1 MNYELFIAQRIAFSK
16 EKENVVSRPIIRIA
30 LIGVALGFAVMII
43 AISIV
48 TGFKKEIR
56 DKVIGFGSHIQIS
69 NFDENNS
76 YETKP
81 VNRKQSFLIPL
92 KKDANIKHVQVFA
105 TKAGIIKTKDEI
117 EGVVAKGIGSD
128 FDWNYFS
135 NRLIEGKI
143 FSVNDSI
150 RSDNVIISGNLSKK
164 LNLHSGDDMIMHFIQ
179 QPPRARKFHIT
190 GIYETGLEEF
200 DNLYIFCDIAQIQK
214 LNDWT
219 PEQVGGFEISIND
232 FSKLDEVSE
241 KIYNISGSDLNART
255 IRDIYPQIFDWLGLQ
270 NINAIIIITLMI
282 VVSGMNMISALLIII
297 LERIKLIGT
306 MKAMGCRS
314 ISIRKVFIYLAGY
327 LIGRGMFWGN
337 LVGIAFILLQKQFGI
352 FHLDQQ
358 SYYLSFVPVNFSI
371 THLLLLNT
379 GTLFVCLL
387 MMILPTMVITRISPL
402 TAIRYS

>member
-16 EKENVVSRPIIRIA
+16 EKDTVISRPIIRIA

-81 VNRKQSFLIPL
+81 VNRNQPFLPFL
-92 KKDANIKHVQVFA
+92 KKDTEIKHVQVFA

-135 NRLIEGKI
+135 TRLVEGKVFTVI
-143 FSVNDSI
+143 DSA

-164 LNLHSGDDMIMHFIQ
+164 LNLHAGDDMIMHFIQ
-179 QPPRARKFHIT
+179 QPPRVRKFHIT
-190 GIYETGLEEF
+190 GVYETGLEEF

-214 LNDWT
+214 LNDWSQ
-219 PEQVGGFEISIND
+219 EQVGGFEISIND

-255 IRDIYPQIFDWLGLQ
+255 IKDIYPQIFDWLGLQ
-270 NINAIIIITLMI
+270 NINAAIIITLMI

-337 LVGIAFILLQKQFGI
+337 LVGIAFIIIQKQFGV

-358 SYYLSFVPVNFSI
+358 SYYLSYVPVNFSL
-371 THLLLLNT
+371 THLLLLNG
-379 GTLFVCLL
+379 GTLIVCVL